1 MEVRGVLEQWI
12 DLGGREAARDEV
24 AVVERQGQPWD
35 GLYQH
40 GGALRG
46 VGERADV
53 RLYGEDDVVRLRLLH
68 PPRQFLGGAGRRVG
82 LRLVIEEGSG

>member
-1 MEVRGVLEQWI
+1 MLEQRI
-12 DLGGREAARDEV
+12 DLVGREAARDEV
-24 AVVERQGQPWD
+24 AVVERQGQPRD
-35 GLYQH
+35 RLYQR

-53 RLYGEDDVVRLRLLH
+53 RLYGEEDVVRLRLFDS
-68 PPRQFLGGAGRRVG
+68 PRQFLGGAGRRVG